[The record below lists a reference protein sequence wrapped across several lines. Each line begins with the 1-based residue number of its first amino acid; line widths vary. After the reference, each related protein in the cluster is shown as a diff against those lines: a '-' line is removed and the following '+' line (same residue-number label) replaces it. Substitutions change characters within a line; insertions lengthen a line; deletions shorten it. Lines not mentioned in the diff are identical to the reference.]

1 MLMLCISLKS
11 PAKKS
16 NIYKNCTVKDCI
28 TNFNSTVVAD
38 LKSYSKMI
46 ECNQTSQSKDIVK
59 ARKKLRKRIISHLLS
74 SDNESLANKSAP
86 VIDAVAIR
94 IEAEVFKVASSCT
107 KCSLQL
113 EKYINCDSKLFQKRL
128 SNVCRIM
135 IARIK
140 RKRRKNEVVLL

>member
-1 MLMLCISLKS
+1 
-11 PAKKS
+11 
-16 NIYKNCTVKDCI
+16 
-28 TNFNSTVVAD
+28 
-38 LKSYSKMI
+38 MI
-46 ECNQTSQSKDIVK
+46 ECNQTSLSKDITK
-59 ARKKLRKRIISHLLS
+59 ARKKLRTRIVSHILS
-74 SDNESLANKSAP
+74 SGNDSLANQPKAIIEAAS
-86 VIDAVAIR
+86 IR

-113 EKYINCDSKLFQKRL
+113 EKYMNCDSKLFQKRL